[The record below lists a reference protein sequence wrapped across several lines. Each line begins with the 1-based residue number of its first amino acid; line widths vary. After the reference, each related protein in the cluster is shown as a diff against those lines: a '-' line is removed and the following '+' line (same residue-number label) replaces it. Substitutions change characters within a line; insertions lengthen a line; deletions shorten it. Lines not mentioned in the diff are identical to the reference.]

1 MEDINFIKP
10 KNSLRQ
16 KEKQNKIKS
25 SIKRRITQI
34 DTYQSLRH
42 HNTIDQELVLMVCN
56 CVENLVKKKY
66 QIDKKSFVVEILS
79 ELFPELNQTEKEN
92 ISQTCQFL
100 FDNLLIQSVPIVEK
114 AKYYV
119 WNWIKR
125 KIG

>member
-1 MEDINFIKP
+1 MEDLNFIKP
-10 KNSLRQ
+10 KHSLRQ
-16 KEKQNKIKS
+16 KEKKEKIKGLITKRVS
-25 SIKRRITQI
+25 SIDIR
-34 DTYQSLRH
+34 SLRH
-42 HNTIDQELVLMVCN
+42 HNKIDEELVLMICN

-114 AKYYV
+114 AKYHI